1 MIEFKN
7 VSYTYFNNYYPL
19 FNFSYSFDKGS
30 YCLVGDYDL
39 GNLTLIRLLAKLD
52 SFYKGEILINGKSLK
67 KTNYKKDFNV
77 AYISRTPAFFNN
89 KSVIQNLAY
98 PLRARNVKKQERER
112 LINQVLEKYG
122 WQDKANIKVKNL
134 SQYER
139 IMLAIMRAD
148 TRPLDLLLV
157 EDIFDIIQLESINN
171 LLADIKI
178 VVSKTDIDAKNFV
191 KLQFKLGEV
200 SQIKS

>member
-19 FNFSYSFDKGS
+19 FNFSYSFDKGN

-52 SFYKGEILINGKSLK
+52 TFYKGDILINGKSLK

-89 KSVIQNLAY
+89 KSVVKNLAY

-112 LINQVLEKYG
+112 LINHVLEKYG
-122 WQDKANIKVKNL
+122 WQNKANIKVKNL

-139 IMLAIMRAD
+139 IMLAIMRASI
-148 TRPLDLLLV
+148 RPLDLLLV
-157 EDIFDIIQLESINN
+157 EDIFDVIPLKIINN

-178 VVSKTDIDAKNFV
+178 VVSKSDIDAKNFV

-200 SQIKS
+200 TKIES